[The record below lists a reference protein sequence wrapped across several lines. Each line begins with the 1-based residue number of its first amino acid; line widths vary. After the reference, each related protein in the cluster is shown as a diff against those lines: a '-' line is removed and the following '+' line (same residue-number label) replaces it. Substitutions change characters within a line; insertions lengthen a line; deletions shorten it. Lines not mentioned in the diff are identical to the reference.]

1 MSYKEDPTAH
11 FMMRMT
17 PAEKADLL
25 AKAKRSGLTQAGFV
39 RKAIKGTE
47 VLAIPPAINYTLL
60 QEVRAISIGIGQ
72 ITRKVNESVKPAHVD
87 ADIEQIKAY
96 MDELLKIARA
106 GAGLR

>member
-25 AKAKRSGLTQAGFV
+25 AKAKRCGLTQAGFV

-47 VLAIPPAINYTLL
+47 VLGRVP
-60 QEVRAISIGIGQ
+60 
-72 ITRKVNESVKPAHVD
+72 KVNEWQERRKRQRNEPEREKTLPSSRNVS
-87 ADIEQIKAY
+87 QIAG
-96 MDELLKIARA
+96 IASSD
-106 GAGLR
+106 